1 MSATRKMLGILFV
14 GLAVVL
20 LVRHGAAALS
30 PSRPKD
36 MPRTA
41 QFVVSGYDLLHNE
54 PKGDWIIACEPD
66 APENATFCRVT
77 DAHGVV
83 IFQGDFLPVSGH
95 KPIPESSLH
104 IASGDLDL
112 DRIFVRGPA
121 EGGLVPVIPLV
132 SGELLVP
139 AADSIALA
147 DRWTKNPD
155 ELQRIQAQ

>member
-1 MSATRKMLGILFV
+1 MSATRNIVGLVCV

-20 LVRHGAAALS
+20 LVRHGAAALR

-36 MPRTA
+36 MPITA

-54 PKGDWIIACEPD
+54 PKGDWIACKPD
-66 APENATFCRVT
+66 VDENANFCRVT

-95 KPIPESSLH
+95 RPVSQANLR
-104 IASGDLDL
+104 IASADLDL
-112 DRIFVRGPA
+112 DHIFVRGPA

-132 SGELLVP
+132 GGELLVP

-147 DRWTKNPD
+147 DRWNKNPD

>member
-1 MSATRKMLGILFV
+1 MTTRRFAATLL
-14 GLAVVL
+14 LVVAIVF
-20 LVRHGAAALS
+20 LVRHGAAALR

-36 MPRTA
+36 MPSTA

-54 PKGDWIIACEPD
+54 PKGDWIACEPD
-66 APENATFCRVT
+66 LVENANFCRVT
-77 DAHGVV
+77 DAHGIV
-83 IFQGDFLPVSGH
+83 IYQGDFLPVSGH
-95 KPIPESSLH
+95 RPLSQANLRVSS
-104 IASGDLDL
+104 ADLDL
-112 DRIFVRGPA
+112 DHIFVRGPA

-132 SGELLVP
+132 GGELLVP

>member
-1 MSATRKMLGILFV
+1 MSASRKIV
-14 GLAVVL
+14 GLLLVCLVAIL
-20 LVRHGAAALS
+20 LVRHGAAALR
-30 PSRPKD
+30 PARPKD
-36 MPRTA
+36 MPATA

-54 PKGDWIIACEPD
+54 PKGDWIACRPD
-66 APENATFCRVT
+66 AVEDANFCRVT
-77 DAHGVV
+77 DAHGTV

-95 KPIPESSLH
+95 RPVSQANLR
-104 IASGDLDL
+104 IASSDLDL
-112 DRIFVRGPA
+112 DHIFVRGPA

-132 SGELLVP
+132 GGELLVP